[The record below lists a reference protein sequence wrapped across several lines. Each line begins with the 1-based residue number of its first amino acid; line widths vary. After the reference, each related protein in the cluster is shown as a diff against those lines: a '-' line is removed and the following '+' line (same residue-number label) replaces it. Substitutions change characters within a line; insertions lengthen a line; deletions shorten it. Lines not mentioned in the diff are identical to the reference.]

1 MIADDKLKNK
11 LWKEFKESD
20 AFTLLIQLDPYD
32 QQEVCFKAGIEAMAD
47 EFVVLRKEDW
57 ENIKKR
63 L

>member
-1 MIADDKLKNK
+1 MKADDELKNE
-11 LWKEFKESD
+11 LWKEFKKSD
-20 AFTLLIQLDPYD
+20 SFTLLIQLDPYD
-32 QQEVCFKAGIEAMAD
+32 QQELCFKAGIEAMAD